1 MKKILLLGDSIRM
14 GYCKYVRAALAGE
27 CEVVFP
33 EENCRFAEYFLRY
46 LHEWNNQ
53 LCKEQAPDVVHWN
66 AGLWDVLELF
76 DEGCLTPPEVYGIFI
91 EKICVRM
98 KKLFPNAKII
108 FATNT
113 PIIEAKYGKN
123 FMRHNANIEQYNAIA
138 VEIVRRYGFEV
149 NDLYAKTKDIGE
161 EYHSDATHFNNP
173 LGAEY
178 MTNLVLPVVCEAA
191 EIACPRFTYT
201 EKL

>member
-1 MKKILLLGDSIRM
+1 MKQILLLGDSIRM
-14 GYCKYVRAALAGE
+14 GYCKYVRAALDGA
-27 CEVVFP
+27 CDVVFP
-33 EENCRFAEYFLRY
+33 EENCRFAAYFYRY
-46 LHEWNNQ
+46 LHEWKNQ
-53 LCKEQAPDVVHWN
+53 LCKDGDPVVVHWN
-66 AGLWDVLELF
+66 TGLWDVLELF
-76 DEGCLTPPEVYGIFI
+76 EEGCLTRPEVYGDYI
-91 EKICVRM
+91 ERICVRM

-113 PIIEAKYGKN
+113 PIIEAKYSKN
-123 FMRHNANIEQYNAIA
+123 FKRCNATIEQYNAIA
-138 VEIVRRYGFEV
+138 VEIVRRHGFEV
-149 NDLYAKTKDIGE
+149 NDLYAKTKDLGE

-191 EIACPRFTYT
+191 GIDCPKFTYT